1 MASASS
7 TVFPFSHS
15 VARLLDANI
24 VLEIED
30 AGDDHDKAFL
40 MGAVLI
46 RLTEHLRLQH
56 RRDSN
61 GRRPVRLRHLTVV
74 EEAHR
79 LLRQPP
85 PPERVLAN
93 GAEVA
98 ADAIIAMADGNDSAS
113 GFSAA
118 RKEP

>member
-1 MASASS
+1 MPR
-7 TVFPFSHS
+7 VLRCRYIPQED
-15 VARLLDANI
+15 LLTGVWDDA
-24 VLEIED
+24 VD
-30 AGDDHDKAFL
+30 A
-40 MGAVLI
+40 
-46 RLTEHLRLQH
+46 
-56 RRDSN
+56 
-61 GRRPVRLRHLTVV
+61 
-74 EEAHR
+74 